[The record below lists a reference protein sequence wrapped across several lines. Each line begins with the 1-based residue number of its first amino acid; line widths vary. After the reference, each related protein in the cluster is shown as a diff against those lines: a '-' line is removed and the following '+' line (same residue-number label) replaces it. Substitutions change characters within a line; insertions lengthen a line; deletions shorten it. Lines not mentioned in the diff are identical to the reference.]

1 MRKIG
6 KFLDNAIM
14 GISLE
19 LYRKYEIVTFSRI
32 QPNIDPIKEFFQIT
46 GNIAKY
52 PGEAAI
58 LIRENCKR
66 VSLSK
71 CYAWQSQNF
80 RGRISA
86 INDQH
91 TGPELMQYD
100 VGLCISPSPVHRGVQ
115 SLVEQ
120 WIENDLLGRVYP

>member
-14 GISLE
+14 AISLE

-71 CYAWQSQNF
+71 CYAWLSQNF
-80 RGRISA
+80 MGRISA

-91 TGPELMQYD
+91 TGPELMQYGCRALYFS
-100 VGLCISPSPVHRGVQ
+100 VPCTPMSVSKAWLNNGLKTTF
-115 SLVEQ
+115 
-120 WIENDLLGRVYP
+120 